1 MALDVMFFE
10 NHINKLAAYANSI
23 GLRLR
28 WVNEPM
34 TLSLRWESLSEA
46 FRSLLRRRRLSGA
59 LVA

>member
-10 NHINKLAAYANSI
+10 NHLNKLAAYTNSI

-34 TLSLRWESLSEA
+34 TLSLHGNL
-46 FRSLLRRRRLSGA
+46 
-59 LVA
+59 